1 MNTFTKL
8 SICGLALLLGNT
20 LQAQNK
26 ISGFKL
32 LNAVVRQ
39 YEKAEWDISVNASFG
54 NPYLQEEIA
63 LDLLLTSPSGRKLLL
78 PCYYEAGQSGTS
90 SVWKARFMPQEK
102 GKYTF
107 NFQLTTKGDQAIL
120 SRSSTFTAVKSD
132 KRGILHSNDDWTFKF
147 DDGTPFRGVGEN
159 LCWESRADDD
169 SKFFKALHEKEKYN
183 YEYMLPSLIKHGG
196 NYFRTWICSW
206 NLPLDWKSGFNN
218 HRYTA
223 SDEYFNP
230 SAIKKMDRLVNLSDS
245 LGIYM
250 MLTLGEG
257 THDQRNGRFATS
269 TPDFFINAQAKA
281 QYKNRLRFIV
291 ARWGYSPA
299 IGAWEF
305 FNEIDNVQFR
315 NASNP
320 IPAANIVQ
328 WHDEMSTYLKQ
339 IDPYQHLVT
348 TSISHRDLEGLNSL
362 KNIDFNQKHIYK
374 NNRALPTTIVKY
386 ARDFKKPYVIGEY
399 GYEYDWSK
407 NFNLFAEEMDS
418 DFKRGLWYGLFT
430 PTPIVPLSWW
440 WEFFDDRGTD
450 AYIARVRTISD
461 QMLAAGKGSFES
473 LNAKASLPE
482 IEIYS
487 VKCGVKT
494 FVYVYNPTK
503 EPKKPVLE
511 LDQTK
516 NTRNAIKMYN
526 CESGTYSDAKGSS
539 AGGKLQI
546 SGFELPANTD
556 AVFIF

>member
-1 MNTFTKL
+1 MNTLTKL
-8 SICGLALLLGNT
+8 SICGLVLLLGNT

-26 ISGFKL
+26 ILGFKL
-32 LNAVVRQ
+32 LNAVVKQ
-39 YEKAEWDISVNASFG
+39 YEKAEWEISVDASFS

-63 LDLLLTSPSGRKLLL
+63 LDLLLTAPSGRKLLL
-78 PCYYEAGQSGTS
+78 PCYYEAGQNGTS
-90 SVWKARFMPQEK
+90 SVWKARFLPQEK
-102 GKYTF
+102 GKYSY
-107 NFQLTTKGDQAIL
+107 NFQLVSKRTQAVL
-120 SRSSTFTAVKSD
+120 SKRSTFMAVKSAN
-132 KRGILHSNDDWTFKF
+132 KGILHSNDDWTFKF
-147 DDGTPFRGVGEN
+147 DNGTPFRGVGEN
-159 LCWESRADDD
+159 LCWESRANDD

-183 YEYMLPSLIKHGG
+183 YEYLLPSLVKHGG

-218 HRYTA
+218 KRYTA

-245 LGIYM
+245 VGIYM

-257 THDQRNGRFATS
+257 AHDQRNGRYAIS
-269 TPDFFINAQAKA
+269 TPEFFIDPQAKA
-281 QYKNRLRFIV
+281 QYRDRLRFIV

-305 FNEIDNVQFR
+305 FNEIDNIQFR
-315 NASNP
+315 NAANL
-320 IPAANIVQ
+320 IPAASIVQ

-374 NNRALPTTIVKY
+374 NNRALPTTIIKY
-386 ARDFKKPYVIGEY
+386 ADEFKKPYVIGEY

-407 NFNLFAEEMDS
+407 DFNLFADEMDS
-418 DFKRGLWYGLFT
+418 DFKRGLWYGLFS

-450 AYIARVRTISD
+450 AYMTRVRTISD
-461 QMLAAGKGSFES
+461 QMLAAGKGSFETIK
-473 LNAKASLPE
+473 ATASLPE

-487 VKCGVKT
+487 VKCGDRT
-494 FVYVYNPTK
+494 FVYVYNPIR
-503 EPKKPVLE
+503 EIKKPALE
-511 LDQTK
+511 LDT
-516 NTRNAIKMYN
+516 IKTSGPVSMYN
-526 CESGTYSDAKGSS
+526 CETGKSSNIKGTAS
-539 AGGKLQI
+539 GGKMQI
-546 SGFELPANTD
+546 SGFELAANSD
-556 AVFIF
+556 VVFIF